1 MFFMFPSCRQ
11 VGRGMG
17 EEKYAMVGTRDWE
30 AGRGWAGQRYSLLAL
45 DSDWHE
51 LVLPHLTPG

>member
-1 MFFMFPSCRQ
+1 MFPSCRQ

-30 AGRGWAGQRYSLLAL
+30 AGRGRAGQRYSLLAL